1 MKLIQSPPCTI
12 NATNIFTNI
21 IIFIFHWLIS
31 FQTIFYILSQVK
43 HQADMEISE
52 EEKKFS
58 VTVRDKNPE
67 LQRSQIWGTYI
78 YLMI

>member
-1 MKLIQSPPCTI
+1 MKLIQSPSCTI

>member
-1 MKLIQSPPCTI
+1 MRLIQSPPCTI
-12 NATNIFTNI
+12 NATSIFTNI

-52 EEKKFS
+52 EEKKS
-58 VTVRDKNPE
+58 
-67 LQRSQIWGTYI
+67 
-78 YLMI
+78 